1 MVIKVG
7 FFIWLM
13 VLVLGLLTH
22 YRSILE
28 GNEKGMEFKISQN
41 HKVLTQEA
49 DWLNTS
55 RLLVAQDFIGRVL
68 LVDFWTYCCINCMHV
83 IPKLN
88 ELEKEFGDSLTVIG
102 VHSAKFVNERERE
115 NISNAIIRY
124 DIKHPVVNDAHFKI
138 WKAFGVSAWP
148 TLILINPEGN
158 IETTFSGE
166 GNLRVMRD
174 AIKKLLKKYSVIS
187 DPLPIK
193 LERDKQPK
201 TALSFPSKLLY
212 VDNFDT
218 KPALFISDSGNNRIV
233 GVRMNGEMVITIGSG
248 IAGYQDGS
256 FETAQ
261 FSKPQGIA
269 YKNNVLYVADTVNHR
284 LRKIDF
290 ETKMVTTLAGTG
302 ERGSPLRSQSVD
314 ALPTALASPWDVA
327 LYPDDTHLVIA
338 MAGTHQLWSYQIKN
352 KQFSVL
358 AGNGRE
364 FIDDGSLPYNS
375 LSQPSGLSA
384 RNGKL
389 YFVDS
394 ETSSL
399 RLFFEGEVTTLI
411 GTGLFDFGY
420 EEGSRDH
427 ARMQHPL
434 GLYADDD
441 SIYIADTYNHAIRK
455 YDLGKHELF
464 NVSGNGKT
472 GSRVGSLQETQFN
485 EPNDIIKIKSKFYV
499 ADTNN
504 HRIVILDVEQNKA
517 EIMSFTQNVSTSKS
531 ERELSDDLPQVQ
543 KALFISV
550 PADKKIRLSIRL
562 PKGYKLNDSA
572 PSWIALFDV
581 TDKPVMI
588 KEYTKD
594 EAKTLSCHLPQLTP
608 GRLYRLQA
616 TFYYCEQ
623 SQGAACLIMSYDQE
637 LRVNEYGGQNS
648 IEIKIDIS

>member
-1 MVIKVG
+1 MTIKIFFLIGSIVIA
-7 FFIWLM
+7 
-13 VLVLGLLTH
+13 LGMLSYYNAQSKDIEKDMESKLTQIHKALTH
-22 YRSILE
+22 
-28 GNEKGMEFKISQN
+28 
-41 HKVLTQEA
+41 EA

-55 RLLVAQDFIGRVL
+55 RPLVAEDLVGRLL

-88 ELEKEFGDSLTVIG
+88 KLEKEFGDSLTVIG
-102 VHSAKFVNERERE
+102 VHSAKFVNERERD
-115 NISNAIIRY
+115 NISNAIVRY

-138 WKAFGVSAWP
+138 WKAFGVTAWP
-148 TLILINPEGN
+148 TLILINPEGK
-158 IETTFSGE
+158 IEATFSGE
-166 GNLRVMRD
+166 GDLGVMRD
-174 AIKKLLKKYSVIS
+174 AIKGVLKKYAVMNKS
-187 DPLPIK
+187 LPVK
-193 LERDKQPK
+193 LEQDKQAK
-201 TALSFPSKLLY
+201 KALSFPSKFAY
-212 VDNFDT
+212 VENFDT

-233 GVRMNGEMVITIGSG
+233 GVRMNGEMFITIGSG
-248 IAGYQDGS
+248 TSGYHDGS

-261 FSKPQGIA
+261 FCKPQGIA
-269 YKNNVLYVADTVNHR
+269 YSNNTLYVADTVNHR

-290 ETKMVTTLAGTG
+290 GTKMVTTLAGTG

-314 ALPTALASPWDVA
+314 ALSTALASPWDVA
-327 LYPDDTHLVIA
+327 LYPDDSHLVIA
-338 MAGTHQLWSYQIKN
+338 MAGTHQLWSYDITHKTL
-352 KQFSVL
+352 SVV

-364 FIDDGSLPYNS
+364 SIDDGSLPYNS

-399 RLFFEGEVTTLI
+399 RLFFEGQVTTLI

-427 ARMQHPL
+427 ARMQHAL

-455 YDLGKHELF
+455 YDHGKYELF

-472 GSRVGSLQETQFN
+472 GNRVGSFQETQFN
-485 EPNDIIKIKSKFYV
+485 EPNDIIRINNKLYV

-517 EIMSFTQNVSTSKS
+517 EIMDIAQNMSARKS
-531 ERELSDDLPQVQ
+531 EHELSDDLPQLK
-543 KALFISV
+543 KASV
-550 PADKKIRLSIRL
+550 INVLANKKIMLSVRL
-562 PKGYKLNDSA
+562 PKGYKINDRA
-572 PSWIALFDV
+572 PSWLVLFDV
-581 TDKPVMI
+581 TNKPVMV
-588 KEYTKD
+588 KEYKKD
-594 EAKTLSCHLPQLTP
+594 DVKTLSCHLPELTT

-616 TFYYCEQ
+616 TFSYCEE
-623 SQGAACLIMSYDQE
+623 SQGAACLIMSYDHE
-637 LRVNEYGGQNS
+637 LRVNEYGGQDS